1 MKTKTYLF
9 ALMTMALTLGSCSDN
24 ENGIGS
30 ETSKYITVSTSIGNM
45 TRVATDANG
54 GQTFEEGD
62 EISVYAW
69 TGDATTVP
77 AATGRVVDNAINK
90 LTKGS
95 WISTPQMLWKNNR
108 DKHYFIGVY
117 PISASAI
124 SDLSA
129 GEYTF
134 DETKQVESDL
144 LVAVNKD
151 GLSYNVDEQ
160 QTVPLTFTHVMAKLV
175 VNLTYKNQWG
185 TEGPTVD
192 KVVVGDA
199 VKSATVNYLTKVIT
213 PSAVAEDK
221 ANFDMPALTANKQ
234 YASIIIPQDGVQ
246 KITVVIGGKNFI
258 YDNGTPF
265 KFESGKITTI
275 NLEVGRDIIKL
286 GDVNISD
293 WGSTGEPIKGEAYD

>member
-1 MKTKTYLF
+1 MKKKTYLF
-9 ALMTMALTLGSCSDN
+9 ALMAMALTLGSCSDN
-24 ENGIGS
+24 ENGIGG

-69 TGDATTVP
+69 TGDATVAPETRE
-77 AATGRVVDNAINK
+77 RVVNNAINK
-90 LTKGS
+90 LTNGS
-95 WISTPQMLWKNNR
+95 WISNPQMLWKNNR

-117 PISASAI
+117 PISAI

-160 QTVPLTFTHVMAKLV
+160 QPVPLTFTHVMAKLV

-192 KVVVGDA
+192 KVVVGNA
-199 VKSATVNYLTKVIT
+199 AKKATINYLTKVVT
-213 PSAVAEDK
+213 PSTTAKEDFSLPEITENTK
-221 ANFDMPALTANKQ
+221 
-234 YASIIIPQDGVQ
+234 YVSVIIPQEDVTQ
-246 KITVVIGGKNFI
+246 LTIVIDGKNFV

-265 KFESGKITTI
+265 KLESGKITTV
-275 NLEVGRDIIKL
+275 NLEVGRDEIKL
-286 GDVNISD
+286 GDVKITD
-293 WGSTGEPIKGEAYD
+293 WENGSTFSGEALN

>member
-1 MKTKTYLF
+1 MKKKTYLF
-9 ALMTMALTLGSCSDN
+9 ALMAMVLTLGSCSDN
-24 ENGIGS
+24 ENGIGG

-45 TRVATDANG
+45 TRVATDAKG

-69 TGDATTVP
+69 TGDATVAPETRE
-77 AATGRVVDNAINK
+77 RVVNNAINK
-90 LTKGS
+90 LTNGS
-95 WISTPQMLWKNNR
+95 WVSTPQMLWKNNR

-117 PISASAI
+117 PTKAI
-124 SDLSA
+124 SDLTA
-129 GEYTF
+129 GEYAF

-213 PSAVAEDK
+213 PSTVAEDK

-286 GDVNISD
+286 GNVNISD

>member
-1 MKTKTYLF
+1 MKTKTHLF
-9 ALMTMALTLGSCSDN
+9 ALMAMALTLGSCSNN
-24 ENGIGS
+24 EDDIGG

-69 TGDATTVP
+69 IGAPTVAP
-77 AATGRVVDNAINK
+77 ETSERVVNNAINK
-90 LTKGS
+90 LTGGS
-95 WISTPQMLWKNNR
+95 WVSTPQMLWKNNR

-117 PISASAI
+117 PTKAI
-124 SDLSA
+124 SDLAA
-129 GEYTF
+129 GEYVF

-144 LVAVNKD
+144 LVAVNTD
-151 GLSYNVDEQ
+151 GITAEGKQV
-160 QTVPLTFTHVMAKLV
+160 VPLTFTHVMTKLL

-199 VKSATVNYLTKVIT
+199 VKSATVNYLTKVVT
-213 PSAVAEDK
+213 PSAAAEDK

-265 KFESGKITTI
+265 KFESGKVTTV
-275 NLEVGRDIIKL
+275 NLVVGRDTITLNEVK
-286 GDVNISD
+286 ISD
-293 WGSTGEPIKGEAYD
+293 WETSTPITGEAVD

>member
-9 ALMTMALTLGSCSDN
+9 ALMAMALTLGSCSDN
-24 ENGIGS
+24 ENGIGGD
-30 ETSKYITVSTSIGNM
+30 TSKNITVSTSIGNM

-69 TGDATTVP
+69 TGDATVAPETRE
-77 AATGRVVDNAINK
+77 RVVNNAINK
-90 LTKGS
+90 LTNGS
-95 WISTPQMLWKNNR
+95 WVSTPQMLWKNNR

-117 PISASAI
+117 PTAAI
-124 SDLSA
+124 SDLTA
-129 GEYTF
+129 GEYAF

-144 LVAVNKD
+144 LVAVNTD
-151 GLSYNVDEQ
+151 GITAEDKQ
-160 QTVPLTFTHVMAKLV
+160 AVPLTFTHVMAKLL

-199 VKSATVNYLTKVIT
+199 LKSATVNYLTKVVT

-265 KFESGKITTI
+265 KFESGKVTTV
-275 NLEVGRDIIKL
+275 NLVVGRDTITLNEVKIT
-286 GDVNISD
+286 D
-293 WGSTGEPIKGEAYD
+293 WETSTPITGEAVD

>member
-1 MKTKTYLF
+1 MKKKTYLI
-9 ALMTMALTLGSCSDN
+9 ALMAMALTLGSCSNN
-24 ENGIGS
+24 EDGIGG

-69 TGDATTVP
+69 TGAPTVAP
-77 AATGRVVDNAINK
+77 ETSERVVDNAINK
-90 LTKGS
+90 LTNGA
-95 WISTPQMLWKNNR
+95 WVATPQMLWKNNR

-117 PISASAI
+117 PTAAI

-134 DETKQVESDL
+134 DVNKQTESDL

-151 GLSYNVDEQ
+151 GLSYSADAQ

-185 TEGPTVD
+185 ADGPTVE
-192 KVVVGDA
+192 KVVVGNA
-199 VKSATVNYLTKVIT
+199 AKKATVNYLTKVVT

-221 ANFDMPALTANKQ
+221 ADFDMPALTANKQ

-246 KITVVIGGKNFI
+246 KITITIGGKDFI

-265 KFESGKITTI
+265 KFESGKITTV
-275 NLEVGRDIIKL
+275 NLEVGRDVIKL
-286 GDVNISD
+286 GDVNISG
-293 WGSTGEPIKGEAYD
+293 WGATGDPIKGEAHE

>member
-24 ENGIGS
+24 ENGIGG

-45 TRVATDANG
+45 TRVATDEKG

-90 LTKGS
+90 LTKGA

-117 PISASAI
+117 PTKAI
-124 SDLSA
+124 SDLTA
-129 GEYTF
+129 GEYAF

-185 TEGPTVD
+185 GIPTVE
-192 KVVVGDA
+192 KVVVGNA
-199 VKSATVNYLTKVIT
+199 AKEATINYLTKVVT
-213 PSAVAEDK
+213 PSTTAKEDFSLPEITENTK
-221 ANFDMPALTANKQ
+221 
-234 YASIIIPQDGVQ
+234 YVSVIIPQEEVTQ
-246 KITVVIGGKNFI
+246 LTIVIGGKNFV

-265 KFESGKITTI
+265 KLESGKITTV
-275 NLEVGRDIIKL
+275 NLEVGRDEIKL
-286 GDVNISD
+286 GDVKITNWED
-293 WGSTGEPIKGEAYD
+293 GSTFSGEALN

>member
-1 MKTKTYLF
+1 MKKKTYLF
-9 ALMTMALTLGSCSDN
+9 ALMAMALTLGSCSDN
-24 ENGIGS
+24 ENGIGG

-69 TGDATTVP
+69 TGDATVAPETRE
-77 AATGRVVDNAINK
+77 RVVNNAINK
-90 LTKGS
+90 LTNGS
-95 WISTPQMLWKNNR
+95 WVSTPQMLWKNNR

-117 PISASAI
+117 PTAAI

-134 DETKQVESDL
+134 DVNKQTESDL

-160 QTVPLTFTHVMAKLV
+160 QPVPLTFTHVMAKLV

-199 VKSATVNYLTKVIT
+199 VKSATVNYLTKVVT

-265 KFESGKITTI
+265 KFESGKVTTV
-275 NLEVGRDIIKL
+275 NLVVGRDTITLNEVKIT
-286 GDVNISD
+286 D
-293 WGSTGEPIKGEAYD
+293 WETSTPITGEAVD

>member
-9 ALMTMALTLGSCSDN
+9 VLMTMALVLGSCSDN
-24 ENGIGS
+24 ENGIGG

-45 TRVATDANG
+45 TRVATDAKG

-69 TGDATTVP
+69 TGAPTVAP
-77 AATGRVVDNAINK
+77 ETRERVVNNAINK
-90 LTKGS
+90 LTNGS
-95 WISTPQMLWKNNR
+95 WVSTPQMLWKNNR

-117 PISASAI
+117 PTAAI

-134 DETKQVESDL
+134 DVNKQTESDL

-160 QTVPLTFTHVMAKLV
+160 QPVPLTFTHVMAKLV

-192 KVVVGDA
+192 KVVVGNA
-199 VKSATVNYLTKVIT
+199 VKKATINYLTKVVT
-213 PSAVAEDK
+213 PSTTAKEDFSLPEITENTK
-221 ANFDMPALTANKQ
+221 
-234 YASIIIPQDGVQ
+234 YVSVIIPQEDVKQ
-246 KITVVIGGKNFI
+246 LTIVIGGKNFV

-265 KFESGKITTI
+265 KLESGKITTV
-275 NLEVGRDIIKL
+275 NLEVGRDEIKL
-286 GDVNISD
+286 GDVKITD
-293 WGSTGEPIKGEAYD
+293 WENGSTFSGEALN

>member
-1 MKTKTYLF
+1 MKKKTYLF
-9 ALMTMALTLGSCSDN
+9 ALMAMALTLGSCSDN
-24 ENGIGS
+24 ENGIGG

-69 TGDATTVP
+69 TGDATVAPETSE
-77 AATGRVVDNAINK
+77 RVVNNAINK
-90 LTKGS
+90 LTNGS
-95 WISTPQMLWKNNR
+95 WVSTPQMLWKNNR

-117 PISASAI
+117 PISAI
-124 SDLSA
+124 SDLST

-160 QTVPLTFTHVMAKLV
+160 QPVPLTFTHVMAKLV
-175 VNLTYKNQWG
+175 MNLTYKNQWG

-192 KVVVGDA
+192 KVAVGNA
-199 VKSATVNYLTKVIT
+199 AKKATVNYLTKVVT

-221 ANFDMPALTANKQ
+221 ADFDMPALTANKQ

-246 KITVVIGGKNFI
+246 KITITIGGKDFI

-265 KFESGKITTI
+265 KFESGKITI
-275 NLEVGRDIIKL
+275 VNLEVGRDVIKL

>member
-1 MKTKTYLF
+1 MKKKTYLF
-9 ALMTMALTLGSCSDN
+9 ALMAMALTLGSCSDN
-24 ENGIGS
+24 ENGIGG

-45 TRVATDANG
+45 TRVATDEKG

-69 TGDATTVP
+69 TGDATVAPETRE
-77 AATGRVVDNAINK
+77 RVVNNAINK
-90 LTKGS
+90 LTNGS
-95 WISTPQMLWKNNR
+95 WVSNPQMLWKNNR

-160 QTVPLTFTHVMAKLV
+160 QTVPLIFTHVMAKLV

-185 TEGPTVD
+185 TEGATVD
-192 KVVVGDA
+192 KVAVGNA
-199 VKSATVNYLTKVIT
+199 AKKATVNYLTKVVT

-221 ANFDMPALTANKQ
+221 ADFDMPALTANKK

-246 KITVVIGGKNFI
+246 KITITIGGKDFI

-265 KFESGKITTI
+265 KFESGKITI
-275 NLEVGRDIIKL
+275 VNLEVGRDVIKL

>member
-1 MKTKTYLF
+1 MRTKTYLF
-9 ALMTMALTLGSCSDN
+9 ALMAMALTLGSCSADD
-24 ENGIGS
+24 NGIGG

-45 TRVATDANG
+45 TRVATDENG
-54 GQTFEEGD
+54 GQKFEDGD

-69 TGDATTVP
+69 TGAPTVAP
-77 AATGRVVDNAINK
+77 ETSERVVNNAINK
-90 LTKGS
+90 LTNGS
-95 WISTPQMLWKNNR
+95 WVATPQMLWKNNR

-117 PISASAI
+117 PVSAI

-185 TEGPTVD
+185 ADGPTVGN
-192 KVVVGDA
+192 VMVGNA
-199 VKSATVNYLTKVIT
+199 VKKATINYLTKVVS
-213 PSAVAEDK
+213 PSTANEDK
-221 ANFDMPALTANKQ
+221 TNIELPAITANKQ
-234 YASIIIPQDGVQ
+234 YASILIPQDGIQ
-246 KITVVIGGKNFI
+246 KITVKIGGTNYT
-258 YDNGTPF
+258 YDNLTPF
-265 KFESGKITTI
+265 KFASGKITTV
-275 NLEVGRDIIKL
+275 NLEVGRDGIL
-286 GDVNISD
+286 LNDVKITN
-293 WGSTGEPIKGEAYD
+293 WETSTPINGEALD

>member
-1 MKTKTYLF
+1 MKKKTYLF

-24 ENGIGS
+24 ENGIGG

-45 TRVATDANG
+45 TRVATDEKG

-69 TGDATTVP
+69 TGEATVAPETRE
-77 AATGRVVDNAINK
+77 RVVNNAINK
-90 LTKGS
+90 LTNGS
-95 WISTPQMLWKNNR
+95 WISNPQMLWKNNR

-144 LVAVNKD
+144 LMAVNKD

-160 QTVPLTFTHVMAKLV
+160 QPVPLTFTHVMSKLA

-185 TEGPTVD
+185 GIPTVE
-192 KVVVGDA
+192 KVVVGNA
-199 VKSATVNYLTKVIT
+199 AKEATINYLTKVVT
-213 PSAVAEDK
+213 PSTTAKEDFSLPEITENTK
-221 ANFDMPALTANKQ
+221 
-234 YASIIIPQDGVQ
+234 YVSVIIPQEEVKQ
-246 KITVVIGGKNFI
+246 LTIVIGGKNFV

-265 KFESGKITTI
+265 KLESGKITTI
-275 NLEVGRDIIKL
+275 NLEVGRDEIKL
-286 GDVNISD
+286 GDVKISD
-293 WGSTGEPIKGEAYD
+293 WEDGSTFNGEALN

>member
-1 MKTKTYLF
+1 MKKKTYLI
-9 ALMTMALTLGSCSDN
+9 ALMAMALTLGSCSNN
-24 ENGIGS
+24 EDGIGG

-69 TGDATTVP
+69 TGAPTVAP
-77 AATGRVVDNAINK
+77 ETSERVVDNAINK
-90 LTKGS
+90 LTNGA
-95 WISTPQMLWKNNR
+95 WVATPQMLWKNNR

-117 PISASAI
+117 PTAAI

-134 DETKQVESDL
+134 DVNKQTESDL

-151 GLSYNVDEQ
+151 GLSYSADAQ

-185 TEGPTVD
+185 ADGPTVE
-192 KVVVGDA
+192 KVVVGNA
-199 VKSATVNYLTKVIT
+199 AKKATVNYLTKVVT

-221 ANFDMPALTANKQ
+221 ADFDMPALTANKQ

-246 KITVVIGGKNFI
+246 KITITIGGKDFI

-265 KFESGKITTI
+265 KFESGKITTV
-275 NLEVGRDIIKL
+275 NLEVGRDVIKL
-286 GDVNISD
+286 GDVNISG
-293 WGSTGEPIKGEAYD
+293 WGSTGDPIKGEAHE

>member
-1 MKTKTYLF
+1 MKKKTYLF
-9 ALMTMALTLGSCSDN
+9 ALMAMALTLGSCSDN
-24 ENGIGS
+24 ENGIGG

-45 TRVATDANG
+45 TRVATDEKG

-69 TGDATTVP
+69 TGDATVAPETRE
-77 AATGRVVDNAINK
+77 RVVNNAINK
-90 LTKGS
+90 LTNGS
-95 WISTPQMLWKNNR
+95 WISNPQMLWKNNR

-117 PISASAI
+117 PISAI

-151 GLSYNVDEQ
+151 GISYNVDEQ
-160 QTVPLTFTHVMAKLV
+160 QTVPLPFTHVMAKLV

-185 TEGPTVD
+185 GIPTVE
-192 KVVVGDA
+192 KVAVGNA
-199 VKSATVNYLTKVIT
+199 AKEATVNYLTKTVT
-213 PSAVAEDK
+213 PSTTVKEDFSLPEITENTK
-221 ANFDMPALTANKQ
+221 
-234 YASIIIPQDGVQ
+234 YVSIIIPQEEVKQ
-246 KITVVIGGKNFI
+246 LTIVIGGKNYI

-265 KFESGKITTI
+265 KLESGKITTI
-275 NLEVGRDIIKL
+275 NLEVGRDEIKL
-286 GDVNISD
+286 GDVKISD
-293 WGSTGEPIKGEAYD
+293 WEDGSTFNGEALN

>member
-9 ALMTMALTLGSCSDN
+9 VLMTMALALGSCSDN
-24 ENGIGS
+24 ENGIGG

-69 TGDATTVP
+69 TGAPTVAP
-77 AATGRVVDNAINK
+77 ETSERVVNNAINK
-90 LTKGS
+90 LTNGS
-95 WISTPQMLWKNNR
+95 WVSTPQMLWKNNR

-117 PISASAI
+117 PIAAI
-124 SDLSA
+124 SDLST

-160 QTVPLTFTHVMAKLV
+160 QPVPLTFTHVMAKLV

-192 KVVVGDA
+192 KVVVGNA
-199 VKSATVNYLTKVIT
+199 AKKATINYLTKVVT
-213 PSAVAEDK
+213 PSTTAKEDFSLPEITENTK
-221 ANFDMPALTANKQ
+221 
-234 YASIIIPQDGVQ
+234 YVSVIIPQEDVKQ
-246 KITVVIGGKNFI
+246 LTIVIGGKNFV

-265 KFESGKITTI
+265 KLESGKITTV
-275 NLEVGRDIIKL
+275 NLEVGRDEIKL
-286 GDVNISD
+286 GDVKITD
-293 WGSTGEPIKGEAYD
+293 WEDGSTFSGEAIN

>member
-1 MKTKTYLF
+1 MKKKTYLF
-9 ALMTMALTLGSCSDN
+9 ALMTMVLTLGSCSDN
-24 ENGIGS
+24 ENGIGG
-30 ETSKYITVSTSIGNM
+30 ETSKYITVSTIIDNM

-69 TGDATTVP
+69 IGAPTVAP
-77 AATGRVVDNAINK
+77 ETRERVVNNAINK
-90 LTKGS
+90 LTNGS
-95 WISTPQMLWKNNR
+95 WVSTPQMLWKNNR

-185 TEGPTVD
+185 GIPTVE
-192 KVVVGDA
+192 KVVVGNA
-199 VKSATVNYLTKVIT
+199 AKEAIINYLTKVVT
-213 PSAVAEDK
+213 PSATAKEDFSLPEITENTK
-221 ANFDMPALTANKQ
+221 
-234 YASIIIPQDGVQ
+234 YVSVIIPQEEVTQ
-246 KITVVIGGKNFI
+246 LTIVIGGKNFV
-258 YDNGTPF
+258 YDNGTPL
-265 KFESGKITTI
+265 KLESGKITTI
-275 NLEVGRDIIKL
+275 NLEVGRNEIKL
-286 GDVNISD
+286 GDVKITD
-293 WGSTGEPIKGEAYD
+293 WEDGSTFSGEALN

>member
-1 MKTKTYLF
+1 M
-9 ALMTMALTLGSCSDN
+9 
-24 ENGIGS
+24 
-30 ETSKYITVSTSIGNM
+30 
-45 TRVATDANG
+45 
-54 GQTFEEGD
+54 
-62 EISVYAW
+62 YAW
-69 TGDATTVP
+69 TGAPTVAP
-77 AATGRVVDNAINK
+77 ETSDRVVNNAINK
-90 LTKGS
+90 LTNGS
-95 WISTPQMLWKNNR
+95 WVSNPQMLWKNNR

-117 PISASAI
+117 PTAAI

-134 DETKQVESDL
+134 DVNKQTESDL

-151 GLSYNVDEQ
+151 GLSYSADAQ

-185 TEGPTVD
+185 ADGPTVE

-199 VKSATVNYLTKVIT
+199 AKKATVNYLTKVVT

-221 ANFDMPALTANKQ
+221 ADFDMPALTANKQ

-246 KITVVIGGKNFI
+246 KITITIGGKDFI

-265 KFESGKITTI
+265 KFESGKITTV
-275 NLEVGRDIIKL
+275 NLEVGRDVIKL

-293 WGSTGEPIKGEAYD
+293 WGATGDPIKGEAHE

>member
-24 ENGIGS
+24 ENGIGG

-90 LTKGS
+90 LTKGA

-117 PISASAI
+117 PTKAI
-124 SDLSA
+124 SDLTA
-129 GEYTF
+129 GEYAF

-221 ANFDMPALTANKQ
+221 ADFDMPALTANKK

-246 KITVVIGGKNFI
+246 KITITIGDKNFI

-265 KFESGKITTI
+265 KLESGKITTV
-275 NLEVGRDIIKL
+275 NLEVGRDEIKL
-286 GDVNISD
+286 GDVKITNWED
-293 WGSTGEPIKGEAYD
+293 GSTFSGEALN

>member
-9 ALMTMALTLGSCSDN
+9 ALMAMALTLGSCSDN
-24 ENGIGS
+24 ENGIGG

-117 PISASAI
+117 PTKAI

-246 KITVVIGGKNFI
+246 KITVVIDGKNFI

>member
-1 MKTKTYLF
+1 MKKKTYLF
-9 ALMTMALTLGSCSDN
+9 ALMAMALTLGSCSDN
-24 ENGIGS
+24 ENGIGG

-45 TRVATDANG
+45 TRVATDEKG

-69 TGDATTVP
+69 TGDATVAPETRE
-77 AATGRVVDNAINK
+77 RVVNNAINK
-90 LTKGS
+90 LTNGS
-95 WISTPQMLWKNNR
+95 WVSTPQMLWKNNR

-117 PISASAI
+117 PTAAI

-134 DETKQVESDL
+134 DVNKQTESDL

-160 QTVPLTFTHVMAKLV
+160 QPVPLTFTHVMAKLV

-192 KVVVGDA
+192 KVVVGNA
-199 VKSATVNYLTKVIT
+199 AKKATINYLTKVVT
-213 PSAVAEDK
+213 PSTTAKEDFSLPEITENTK
-221 ANFDMPALTANKQ
+221 
-234 YASIIIPQDGVQ
+234 YVSVIIPQEDVKQ
-246 KITVVIGGKNFI
+246 LTIVIGGKNFV

-265 KFESGKITTI
+265 KLESGKITTV
-275 NLEVGRDIIKL
+275 NLEVGRDEIKL
-286 GDVNISD
+286 GDVKITD
-293 WGSTGEPIKGEAYD
+293 WENGSTFSGEALN

>member
-1 MKTKTYLF
+1 MKKKTYLF
-9 ALMTMALTLGSCSDN
+9 ALMAMALTLGSCSDN
-24 ENGIGS
+24 ENGIGG

-45 TRVATDANG
+45 TRVATDEKG

-77 AATGRVVDNAINK
+77 AAIGRVVDNAINK

-95 WISTPQMLWKNNR
+95 WIPTPQMLWKNNR

-117 PISASAI
+117 PKKAI
-124 SDLSA
+124 SDLAA
-129 GEYTF
+129 GEYVF
-134 DETKQVESDL
+134 DATKQVESDL
-144 LVAVNKD
+144 LVAVNAD
-151 GLSYNVDEQ
+151 GITAEGKHA
-160 QTVPLTFTHVMAKLV
+160 VPLTFTHVMAKLL

-199 VKSATVNYLTKVIT
+199 VKSATVNYLTKVVT

-265 KFESGKITTI
+265 KFESGKVTTV
-275 NLEVGRDIIKL
+275 NLVVGRDTITLNEVKIT
-286 GDVNISD
+286 D
-293 WGSTGEPIKGEAYD
+293 WETSTPITGEAVD

>member
-9 ALMTMALTLGSCSDN
+9 ALMAMALTLGSCSDN
-24 ENGIGS
+24 ENGIGG

-45 TRVATDANG
+45 TRVATDEKG

-69 TGDATTVP
+69 TGDATVAPETRE
-77 AATGRVVDNAINK
+77 RVVNNAINK
-90 LTKGS
+90 LTNGS
-95 WISTPQMLWKNNR
+95 WVSTPQMLWKNNR

-117 PISASAI
+117 PTAAI

-192 KVVVGDA
+192 KVAVGNA
-199 VKSATVNYLTKVIT
+199 AKKAIVNYLTKVVT

-221 ANFDMPALTANKQ
+221 ADFDMPAITANKK

-246 KITVVIGGKNFI
+246 KIIVVIGGKNFI

-265 KFESGKITTI
+265 KFESGKVTTV
-275 NLEVGRDIIKL
+275 NLVVGRDTITLNEVKIT
-286 GDVNISD
+286 D
-293 WGSTGEPIKGEAYD
+293 WETSTPITGEAVD

>member
-9 ALMTMALTLGSCSDN
+9 ALMAMALTLGSCSDN
-24 ENGIGS
+24 ENGIGG

-69 TGDATTVP
+69 TGDATAVP

-90 LTKGS
+90 LTKGA

-117 PISASAI
+117 PTKAI
-124 SDLSA
+124 SDLAA
-129 GEYTF
+129 GEYVF
-134 DETKQVESDL
+134 DATKQVESDL

-199 VKSATVNYLTKVIT
+199 AKKATVNYLTKVVT
-213 PSAVAEDK
+213 PSTVAEDK
-221 ANFDMPALTANKQ
+221 ADFDMPALTANKK

-246 KITVVIGGKNFI
+246 KITVVIGGKNFN

-265 KFESGKITTI
+265 KFESGKVTTI

-286 GDVNISD
+286 GNVNISD

>member
-1 MKTKTYLF
+1 MKKKTYLF
-9 ALMTMALTLGSCSDN
+9 ALMAMGLTLGSCSDN
-24 ENGIGS
+24 ENGIGG

-69 TGDATTVP
+69 TGDATVAPETRE
-77 AATGRVVDNAINK
+77 RVVNNAINK
-90 LTKGS
+90 LTNGS
-95 WISTPQMLWKNNR
+95 WVSTPQMLWKSNR

-117 PISASAI
+117 PTAAI

-265 KFESGKITTI
+265 KFESGKVTTV

-286 GDVNISD
+286 GNVNISD

>member
-24 ENGIGS
+24 ENGIGG

-90 LTKGS
+90 LTKGA

-117 PISASAI
+117 PTKAI
-124 SDLSA
+124 SDLTA
-129 GEYTF
+129 GEYAF

-160 QTVPLTFTHVMAKLV
+160 QPVPLTFTHVMAKLV

-286 GDVNISD
+286 GNVNISD